1 MFLFKKKFLN
11 LVLILLVGGLGG
23 VLADH
28 FLMPYLASV
37 PPFSNIKF
45 IQRVGNG
52 TTIINPT
59 SEVVIV
65 ENTALENSIDKIGP
79 RLVSIQSYQ
88 GIRLIAE
95 GTGFIVTSDG
105 LTVTANDLVPA
116 RATQVLVSRNNHSS
130 SAEVIKRDLVNNLA
144 LIKIEENNLSV
155 ASFADLEELR
165 LGQRVVLVGLES
177 IENTLNRFVNLS
189 IIKSISSSGL
199 RVNLFEENAIA
210 NGGPL
215 INIKGEVIGM
225 NLVNQNGLVKVVLID
240 EIREFIDL

>member
-1 MFLFKKKFLN
+1 MFLFKKKLLN
-11 LVLILLVGGLGG
+11 LVLILLIGGLGG
-23 VLADH
+23 ILADH

-45 IQRVGNG
+45 IQQAGNG

-59 SEVVIV
+59 NEVIIT
-65 ENTALENSIDKIGP
+65 ENTAIENAIDKIGP

-88 GIRLIAE
+88 SIRLVAE

-105 LTVTANDLVPA
+105 LIVTANDLVPA
-116 RATQVLVSRNNHSS
+116 RATQVLVSRNSHSS
-130 SAEVIKRDLVNNLA
+130 IAEVVKRDLVNNLA

-165 LGQRVVLVGLES
+165 LGQRIVLVGLES

-225 NLVNQNGLVKVVLID
+225 NLVNQNGLVEVILID
-240 EIREFIDL
+240 KIKDFINL

>member
-11 LVLILLVGGLGG
+11 LVLVLLVGGSGG

-28 FLMPYLASV
+28 FLMPYLAGV

-45 IQRVGNG
+45 IQRAGSG

-59 SEVVIV
+59 SEIIIT

-88 GIRLIAE
+88 SIRLITE
-95 GTGFIVTSDG
+95 GTGFVVTSDG
-105 LTVTANDLVPA
+105 LIVTANDLVPA
-116 RATQVLVSRNNHSS
+116 RATQVLVSRNDHSS
-130 SAEVIKRDLVNNLA
+130 QAEVIKRDLINNLA

-165 LGQRVVLVGLES
+165 LGERVILMGLES

-199 RVNLFEENAIA
+199 RINLFEENAVA

-225 NLVNQNGLVKVVLID
+225 NLVNQNGLVKVILID
-240 EIREFIDL
+240 EIKEFIDL